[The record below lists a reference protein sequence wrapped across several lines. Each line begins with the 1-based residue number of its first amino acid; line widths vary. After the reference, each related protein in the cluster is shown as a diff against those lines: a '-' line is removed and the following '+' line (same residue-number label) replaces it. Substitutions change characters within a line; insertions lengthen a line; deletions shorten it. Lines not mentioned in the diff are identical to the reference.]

1 MSVTTIE
8 ALEFGKCLGRGT
20 HNVLIDV
27 RTPGE
32 YQSVHVESAIN
43 IPLNELSK
51 AKLKDVLSE
60 VPSELYVIC
69 QSGGRSKQA
78 AEKLAAEG
86 LTVVNV
92 LGGTNACVGAGLP
105 VVRGKGVISIELQV
119 RIAAGL
125 LVLVGALLGT
135 FVHPWFFGLCAFIGA
150 GLTFAGVTDWCGMAY
165 FLAAMPWNGGRA
177 ACNK

>member
-8 ALEFGKCLGRGT
+8 ASELGKSLGPGT
-20 HNVLIDV
+20 SNVLIDV

-51 AKLKDVLSE
+51 AKLKEVLSE
-60 VPSELYVIC
+60 VPSVVYVIC

-78 AEKLAAEG
+78 AEKLSAEG
-86 LTVVNV
+86 LNVVNV
-92 LGGTNACVGAGLP
+92 VGGTNACLGAGLP
-105 VVRGKGVISIELQV
+105 VVRGRGVISIERQV

-125 LVLVGALLGT
+125 LVLIGALLGT
-135 FVHPWFFGLCAFIGA
+135 FVHPWLFGLCAFIGA
-150 GLTFAGVTDWCGMAY
+150 GLTFAGITDWCGMAY
-165 FLAAMPWNGGRA
+165 FLAAMPWNRGRR
-177 ACNK
+177 ACSK

>member
-8 ALEFGKCLGRGT
+8 ATALGKSLGLGAS
-20 HNVLIDV
+20 NVLIDV

-51 AKLKDVLSE
+51 AKLKEVLSE
-60 VPSELYVIC
+60 VPSEVYVIC

-78 AEKLAAEG
+78 AEKLSAEG
-86 LTVVNV
+86 IKVVDV
-92 LGGTNACVGAGLP
+92 VGGTNACLGAGLP
-105 VVRGKGVISIELQV
+105 VVRGKGGISIERQV

-165 FLAAMPWNGGRA
+165 FLAAMPWNRGRP
-177 ACNK
+177 ACGR